1 MLVVRARK
9 SEESEMKLECLTPEF
24 PQGARVY
31 SVDGV
36 APSLL
41 NSASAMR
48 SQAILVSGG
57 GGSMKICESGPVI
70 CRASGQ
76 ASADTLNETCPCL
89 TCDHEAPIVAGAYCM
104 AGNFV
109 DRNTNQNGCGVREN
123 ASFTLNTVDRHAVAY
138 DARHHCL
145 GGEVSG
151 TLQAKGEGGWS
162 LNYINPVL
170 QPLPENTVGID
181 LYNGA
186 VTGNT
191 AATLTKKNDGTS
203 SGPEVA
209 QRKTPD
215 WIVRRLIPME
225 CGRLQGFPDGWAE
238 IEPLTDLRELP
249 FWREVYTKDCE
260 IKGKK
265 PNRKMMQADSEEG
278 RRALMRWH
286 DGLHSRAAEYAM
298 WGNGMALPNALFF
311 VKNAFRELG
320 KPPGEIKL
328 GSLFDGSG
336 TMPLCAAM
344 CGGHPVWASEVEPY
358 PIAVTKTHLPN
369 MKHLGSVT
377 DIKGFLIEPVDI
389 ITFGSPC
396 QDLSIAGKRAGL
408 NGAKSGLFWEA
419 IRIIWEMLLATG
431 GKYPRFVIWENVPGA
446 LSSNKGK
453 DFEVVLNE
461 LLHLRE
467 FAGGRADQ
475 SILQHGK
482 WGASQTTELLP
493 IELSMLN
500 GGESPSAGA
509 EYMLSAIL
517 VENPPEW
524 SFLSEKA
531 LNGILN
537 RASRRGKKLQDL
549 LLTAIHGMIEW
560 WQQNPAGGG
569 QREAYTMKIRS
580 GCDGGGKGP
589 LVQEELSATL
599 ATHQDQ
605 TLFEL
610 RNTVLN
616 DQDGGFMEVTHGM
629 TGTLRAQEH
638 GHAPITF
645 DKTEGNEKT

>member
-1 MLVVRARK
+1 
-9 SEESEMKLECLTPEF
+9 
-24 PQGARVY
+24 
-31 SVDGV
+31 
-36 APSLL
+36 
-41 NSASAMR
+41 
-48 SQAILVSGG
+48 
-57 GGSMKICESGPVI
+57 MKICESGPVI

-482 WGASQTTELLP
+482 WGGASQTTELLP

-560 WQQNPAGGG
+560 WQQNPAGG

>member
-48 SQAILVSGG
+48 SQAILVSG

-181 LYNGA
+181 LYSGA

-569 QREAYTMKIRS
+569 RQREAYTMKIRS

-616 DQDGGFMEVTHGM
+616 DQGGGFMEVTHGI

>member
-1 MLVVRARK
+1 
-9 SEESEMKLECLTPEF
+9 
-24 PQGARVY
+24 
-31 SVDGV
+31 
-36 APSLL
+36 
-41 NSASAMR
+41 
-48 SQAILVSGG
+48 
-57 GGSMKICESGPVI
+57 MKICENRPVI

-138 DARHHCL
+138 DARHHRL

-265 PNRKMMQADSEEG
+265 PNRKIMQADSEEG

-482 WGASQTTELLP
+482 WGGASQTTELLP

-560 WQQNPAGGG
+560 WQQNPAGG

-616 DQDGGFMEVTHGM
+616 DQGGGFMEVTHGM

>member
-48 SQAILVSGG
+48 SQAILVSG

-320 KPPGEIKL
+320 KPPEEIKL

-482 WGASQTTELLP
+482 WGGASQTTELLP

>member
-1 MLVVRARK
+1 
-9 SEESEMKLECLTPEF
+9 
-24 PQGARVY
+24 
-31 SVDGV
+31 
-36 APSLL
+36 
-41 NSASAMR
+41 
-48 SQAILVSGG
+48 
-57 GGSMKICESGPVI
+57 MKICESGPVI

-203 SGPEVA
+203 SGPEAA

-260 IKGKK
+260 IKEKK
-265 PNRKMMQADSEEG
+265 PNRKIMQTDSEEG

-431 GKYPRFVIWENVPGA
+431 GKYLGSSSGKMCPVPCHRTKERILK
-446 LSSNKGK
+446 LSSTNYYTSESLP
-453 DFEVVLNE
+453 EVEQISLFSNM
-461 LLHLRE
+461 
-467 FAGGRADQ
+467 ASG
-475 SILQHGK
+475 
-482 WGASQTTELLP
+482 GASQTTELLP

-537 RASRRGKKLQDL
+537 RASRRGKKLQGL

-616 DQDGGFMEVTHGM
+616 DQGGGFMEVTHGM

>member
-1 MLVVRARK
+1 
-9 SEESEMKLECLTPEF
+9 
-24 PQGARVY
+24 
-31 SVDGV
+31 
-36 APSLL
+36 
-41 NSASAMR
+41 
-48 SQAILVSGG
+48 
-57 GGSMKICESGPVI
+57 
-70 CRASGQ
+70 
-76 ASADTLNETCPCL
+76 
-89 TCDHEAPIVAGAYCM
+89 M

-181 LYNGA
+181 LYDGA

-238 IEPLTDLRELP
+238 IEPLTDLRELS

-265 PNRKMMQADSEEG
+265 PNRKIMQADSEEG

-344 CGGHPVWASEVEPY
+344 CGGHPVWASEIEPY

-408 NGAKSGLFWEA
+408 DGARSGLFWEA
-419 IRIIWEMLLATG
+419 VRIIWEMLLATG

-467 FAGGRADQ
+467 FAGGRANQ

-482 WGASQTTELLP
+482 GGASQTTELLP
-493 IELSMLN
+493 IESSMLN
-500 GGESPSAGA
+500 TGESPSAGA

-524 SFLSEKA
+524 SLLSEKA

-560 WQQNPAGGG
+560 WHQNPAGGG
-569 QREAYTMKIRS
+569 QRGAYTMKIRS
-580 GCDGGGKGP
+580 GCDGGGKGA

-610 RNTVLN
+610 RNMVLN
-616 DQDGGFMEVTHGM
+616 DHGGGFMEVTHGM

-638 GHAPITF
+638 GHPPITF
-645 DKTEGNEKT
+645 DKIEGAKNR